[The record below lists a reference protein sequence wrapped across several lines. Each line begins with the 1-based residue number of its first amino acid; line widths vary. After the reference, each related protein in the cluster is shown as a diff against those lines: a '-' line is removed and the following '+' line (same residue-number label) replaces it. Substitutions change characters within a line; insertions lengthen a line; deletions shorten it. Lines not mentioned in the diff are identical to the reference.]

1 MKRQK
6 SCGPRLGKLVHQLPG
21 VVTFAYDLR
30 FRRVIARWKGIVEEI
45 HFGGSIMPSAIIEH
59 LDLKKPSFR
68 PSKWPRKLNLLK
80 IVNCQ
85 NCQKTILSQ
94 SEKVGGHQ
102 YPPGSAIL
110 IIQPDWIIE
119 ARDEWKNDE
128 KVWTLIKRL
137 QPDSSA
143 SDTFTWKN
151 DSLWYK
157 DRLYLCKNSQLKQN
171 VLLELHT
178 SPVGGHSGFL
188 KTYHR
193 VKKDFF
199 WDGLKT
205 DVQRF
210 VAECLVFQ
218 QNKVETIKTPGL
230 LQPLSIPS

>member
-102 YPPGSAIL
+102 YPPGSL
-110 IIQPDWIIE
+110 
-119 ARDEWKNDE
+119 
-128 KVWTLIKRL
+128 
-137 QPDSSA
+137 S
-143 SDTFTWKN
+143 
-151 DSLWYK
+151 Y
-157 DRLYLCKNSQLKQN
+157 C
-171 VLLELHT
+171 
-178 SPVGGHSGFL
+178 
-188 KTYHR
+188 
-193 VKKDFF
+193 
-199 WDGLKT
+199 
-205 DVQRF
+205 DVSMANR
-210 VAECLVFQ
+210 
-218 QNKVETIKTPGL
+218 
-230 LQPLSIPS
+230 